1 MSIDEWMSLQYLSY
15 TFLAFL
21 IENENVALCANFL
34 LEWGRKS
41 EYFVFGITWI
51 EKNLPLFGIK
61 GELDHA
67 LAQELQAFKRKKR
80 KN

>member
-15 TFLAFL
+15 TFLAIL
-21 IENENVALCANFL
+21 IENENVALYANFL

-51 EKNLPLFGIK
+51 EIKLPL
-61 GELDHA
+61 HA
-67 LAQELQAFKRKKR
+67 MNTSYCGSYFSWAYSSE
-80 KN
+80 